1 MLFPLMSPLDHNEQ
15 FLFNNYIEGYDLASA
30 HKIESE
36 IMNVIG
42 GRYSGSYWREIEEH
56 GVKVE
61 GDQNV
66 LSCMKLNKF
75 MNKL

>member
-1 MLFPLMSPLDHNEQ
+1 
-15 FLFNNYIEGYDLASA
+15 
-30 HKIESE
+30 
-36 IMNVIG
+36 MNVIG

-75 MNKL
+75 MKKL

>member
-1 MLFPLMSPLDHNEQ
+1 
-15 FLFNNYIEGYDLASA
+15 
-30 HKIESE
+30 
-36 IMNVIG
+36 MNVIG
-42 GRYSGSYWREIEEH
+42 GRYSGSYWREIKKH

-66 LSCMKLNKF
+66 LLSCMKLNKF